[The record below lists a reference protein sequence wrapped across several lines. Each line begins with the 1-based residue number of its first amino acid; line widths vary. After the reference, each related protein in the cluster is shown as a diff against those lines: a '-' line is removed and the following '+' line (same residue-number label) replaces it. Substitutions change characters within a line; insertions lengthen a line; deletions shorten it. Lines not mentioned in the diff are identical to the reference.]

1 MKDERYSYKTQ
12 FEFLEFLFSGTEV
25 LKILTGRFNICSI
38 IRRFLAGVY
47 VTFLALNRRK
57 WLDKN
62 SQGTEFEPHARLME
76 KKNKKKKKL
85 DV

>member
-1 MKDERYSYKTQ
+1 MKDVRHSYKRQ
-12 FEFLEFLFSGTEV
+12 FEFLEFLFSGREV
-25 LKILTGRFNICSI
+25 LKILTSRFNICSI
-38 IRRFLAGVY
+38 IKRFLAGVY

-62 SQGTEFEPHARLME
+62 SHRTEFEHHVRLME
-76 KKNKKKKKL
+76 KKNKKKIL